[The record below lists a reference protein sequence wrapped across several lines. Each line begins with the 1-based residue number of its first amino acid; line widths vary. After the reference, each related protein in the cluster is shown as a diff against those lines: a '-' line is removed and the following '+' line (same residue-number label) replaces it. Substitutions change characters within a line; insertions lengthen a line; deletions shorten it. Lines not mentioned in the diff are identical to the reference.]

1 MAVFNPDVP
10 RYLTVPQFAKKH
22 PAFPVGSLR
31 DLIFYAP
38 FNGLNDMEVIHRV
51 GAKILIDEIKFFE
64 WVATN
69 PSSTGRIKGAKN
81 GR

>member
-1 MAVFNPDVP
+1 MDIKETDIP

-31 DLIFYAP
+31 DLIFHAP

-69 PSSTGRIKGAKN
+69 PSSTGKIKRGQ
-81 GR
+81 